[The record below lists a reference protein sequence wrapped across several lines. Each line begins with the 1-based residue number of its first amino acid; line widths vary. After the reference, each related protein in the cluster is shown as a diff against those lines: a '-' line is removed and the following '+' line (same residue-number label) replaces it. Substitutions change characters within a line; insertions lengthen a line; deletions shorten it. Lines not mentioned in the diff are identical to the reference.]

1 MSLQSEG
8 ENDDDEDDDED
19 VDNDDNDDY
28 YIAAY
33 AGNNVGPSRNQ
44 LE

>member
-19 VDNDDNDDY
+19 VDNDDDDY